1 MKSNHRSGSI
11 RWSLLVPTFIAAVG
25 GLLAGA
31 PMVLAQEEENR
42 TAAGAM
48 LAGVFFVIG
57 AVIVLV
63 LYVYMSVCL
72 QTIAKKTNAE
82 NAWLAWIPIANIILM
97 LNIARKPA
105 WWILLMFVPL
115 VNIVIAVI
123 VWMEIAKARSKPEWW
138 GILMIVPFANLVAPG
153 YLAFS
158 D

>member
-1 MKSNHRSGSI
+1 MNSI
-11 RWSLLVPTFIAAVG
+11 RRTGWIHRGLAVSLLTVLVVG
-25 GLLAGA
+25 IFGSAHIT
-31 PMVLAQEEENR
+31 LAQDIDNR
-42 TAAGAM
+42 AAGAV
-48 LAGVFFVIG
+48 LAGVFFMIG
-57 AVIVLV
+57 AAIVLV
-63 LYVYMSVCL
+63 MYVYISFCL

-138 GILMIVPFANLVAPG
+138 GILMVVPFVNLVAPG

>member
-1 MKSNHRSGSI
+1 MKFNKRTGSI
-11 RWSLLVPTFIAAVG
+11 RWALLVAAFAALVVG
-25 GLLAGA
+25 VFGWARVS
-31 PMVLAQEEENR
+31 PAQEVDNR
-42 TAAGAM
+42 AAGAV

-63 LYVYMSVCL
+63 TYVYMSFCL

-97 LNIARKPA
+97 LSIARKPA

-138 GILMIVPFANLVAPG
+138 GILMVVPFANLVAPG